1 MVHLQDPA
9 QDPLQHQATT
19 LMVMLVLQNQ
29 QMSAME
35 VVTADGA
42 GLQMTQLNGAQVTHI
57 ADARNDSSNYFNS
70 DEKNALYY

>member
-1 MVHLQDPA
+1 VAQLPDPA
-9 QDPLQHQATT
+9 QDPPQHQETT

-42 GLQMTQLNGAQVTHI
+42 GHQMIQLNGAQVTHI
-57 ADARNDSSNYFNS
+57 ADARNDFGNYFNCDGS
-70 DEKNALYY
+70 TLYY